1 MKTNLRTFIKH
12 TAKDFHNQSVNPPVV
27 RASTIIFKNLQ
38 EIEKAEKKYLKNP
51 RSGNF
56 NYGRQGTPTTYALQ
70 KVLQEMEECYKVY
83 LTPTGF
89 GAVFLAV
96 LSVVQPG
103 DEILVTDSVYSPTRL
118 LTQDYLKKFNI
129 KSIFYNP
136 LNLNDLKNKISKKT
150 KLIFVENPGSNT
162 FEFQDLKKIITLAKK
177 NNIFTAIDNTWATP
191 YLLKPIKLGFDM
203 SIVSATKYYSGHSD
217 VMGGS
222 LAINKKVFKLVE
234 PTNRVSGLRLS
245 PDEAYLVLRG
255 IRTLDVRL
263 DKHHLN
269 ALKVAN
275 FLSKHKKILN
285 VYYPYKKK
293 SQNYKMWKKYY
304 SGASGLMGLKVKSKN
319 KKTVKNFINSL
330 KLFGYGYSWGGFES
344 LALYQ
349 SQRQLGARN
358 YTNLKKNEHIIRLH
372 IGLED
377 PKDII
382 NDLKQG
388 LKKIKESNG
397 KVFPKQKCIHYFNS
411 LLPSCNY
418 CPRYTPNFWAILF

>member
-136 LNLNDLKNKISKKT
+136 LNLNDLKNKVSKKT

-293 SQNYKMWKKYY
+293 TQNYKMWKKYY

-388 LKKIKESNG
+388 LKKIK
-397 KVFPKQKCIHYFNS
+397 
-411 LLPSCNY
+411 
-418 CPRYTPNFWAILF
+418 